1 MSETNPQKQLTL
13 EQLAQEQLKIIEWFN
28 GLTRDQQKRLI
39 EMLLFPANGR
49 FSVRDCNGECETQAD
64 ERCCQMCVY
73 RHFSKAEKAENVK
86 KLFDSLPE
94 EWRICL
100 KAVSPI
106 VYNVRRCPKPYIVH
120 RNVVID
126 ALITQIFNIL
136 GMEIVNVSGNRC
148 IQLKQ
153 ESNIAVVPA
162 DRSTAVVPVS
172 PRK

>member
-13 EQLAQEQLKIIEWFN
+13 EQLTLEQLKIIEWFN

-64 ERCCQMCVY
+64 ERCRQMCVY
-73 RHFSKAEKAENVK
+73 RHFSKAKKAENVK
-86 KLFDSLPE
+86 KLFDSVPE

-106 VYNVRRCPKPYIVH
+106 VYNVRRCTEPYIV
-120 RNVVID
+120 RRDFMND
-126 ALITQIFNIL
+126 ALVARIFDIL
-136 GMEIVNVSGNRC
+136 GMEIVNVSGKRC

-153 ESNIAVVPA
+153 ESNIAVVPV
-162 DRSTAVVPVS
+162 DKSTAIVPVS